1 MRFPS
6 PSEIKQMRV
15 SLGLTQVELARLS
28 GISQSTITKI
38 ERGTIRGSYESV
50 AAIFTV
56 LFDIMERRIRGR
68 KAKEVASKEVICVTA
83 EDKVK
88 KASEI
93 MREKGFSQLPVLMD
107 GKHVGSISDRIL
119 LKLIREGES
128 MDELGERRVREIM
141 GDVFPVVSEETPLEA
156 ITNLLAFSD
165 AVLVAKRG
173 EIRGI
178 ITSSDVLKLI

>member
-1 MRFPS
+1 MKFPS
-6 PSEIKQMRV
+6 PSEIKQMRL

-38 ERGTIRGSYESV
+38 ERGTIKGSYESV

-56 LFDIMERRIRGR
+56 LFDLLERRNKGR
-68 KAKEVASKEVICVTA
+68 KAREVASREVICITA
-83 EDKVK
+83 DDRVK
-88 KASEI
+88 KASDT
-93 MREKGFSQLPVLMD
+93 MREKGFSQLPVMMD
-107 GKHVGSISDRIL
+107 GRHVGSISDRIL
-119 LKLIREGES
+119 LKLVREGES
-128 MDELGERRVREIM
+128 MEELGERKVEEIM

-156 ITNLLAFSD
+156 ITSLLAFSD
-165 AVLVAKRG
+165 AVLVAKKG